1 MNELIIWSGWLGGVA
16 IGLYMLTQYWFT
28 GIALGC
34 SGAYCNPIST
44 FSKLSFFHEPE
55 YGKFNNW
62 RLWFSLG
69 LPLGGALGALT
80 SPDYQWQM
88 TIDMG
93 AMYEQ
98 VLPQNMLA
106 RVALLFTGGILMGF
120 GARLAGGCTSGH
132 VISGLSLFN
141 PASLIAAICFFAG
154 GLITVQLLFGLL
166 A

>member
-1 MNELIIWSGWLGGVA
+1 MNELIVWSGWVGGIA
-16 IGLYMLTQYWFT
+16 IGLYMLSQYWFT

-34 SGAYCNPIST
+34 SGAYCNPISP
-44 FSKLSFFHEPE
+44 FSKLSFFNEPE

-80 SPDYQWQM
+80 SPDYQWQVSF
-88 TIDMG
+88 DMG

-98 VLPQNMLA
+98 VLPQDTLA
-106 RVALLFTGGILMGF
+106 RVALLFAGGILMGF

-141 PASLIAAICFFAG
+141 PSSLVAAVCFFAG
-154 GLITVQLLFGLL
+154 GLVTVQLLFGLL
-166 A
+166 T